1 MELSSSDRKLNIED
15 LIEYASER
23 GINLP
28 KAQLET
34 IRSSLDEGTT
44 TPARV
49 LEHVNTITDRYND
62 KGYKWYVQ
70 TDPDPK
76 YPLMRFMDKSGRTLA
91 YIAERVNKETQEHFF
106 VANRIVEKDDQRQ
119 HLQLTSN
126 NSVEAVRSNV
136 TAYYTGAVIREISK
150 EMEQEKGADIKA
162 AAAEPSRTEKEPEM
176 SLSR

>member
-1 MELSSSDRKLNIED
+1 MELSLSARNLKIED
-15 LIEYASER
+15 LIEYSNER

-34 IRSSLDEGTT
+34 IRTSLEAGTT
-44 TPARV
+44 TPAQV
-49 LEHVNTITDRYND
+49 IEHVNAIADRYNE

-91 YIAERVNKETQEHFF
+91 YIAERVNKETEEHFF
-106 VANRIVEKDDQRQ
+106 VANRIIEKDDQRQ

-126 NSVEAVRSNV
+126 NSVEAVRGNV

-150 EMEQEKGADIKA
+150 EMEQEKGADKTA
-162 AAAEPSRTEKEPEM
+162 AAAEPSRREKEPDM